1 MNEFSQINAEL
12 GNQFALHLFAINNFA
27 IDSDVT
33 SAQVK
38 TLWLDIA
45 ARYNETQRDYH
56 SLRHIQQLFVQF
68 DKINHKLKD
77 PNLIAL
83 ALYYHDVIYDPARSD
98 NELKSAA
105 YAVGQL
111 KCYLNDE
118 QCQTIYALIIM
129 TATHQLIEL
138 ADHDKC
144 SDAAYLLDMDLS
156 ILGARWCEY
165 ERYAQAVRHEYA
177 HIPALDYRVGR
188 ITVLERLLA
197 HPQLYFTEYYHE
209 RLEMQARK
217 NIAREIR
224 FLRAF
229 E

>member
-1 MNEFSQINAEL
+1 MNDFSQIDADL
-12 GNQFALHLFAINNFA
+12 GNRFTLHLFAINN
-27 IDSDVT
+27 DVT
-33 SAQVK
+33 SAQAK
-38 TLWLDIA
+38 ILWLDII

-68 DKINHKLKD
+68 DKINHKLSE
-77 PNLIAL
+77 PHLIAL

-105 YAVGQL
+105 YAVDQL
-111 KCYLNDE
+111 RCYLNEE
-118 QCQTIYALIIM
+118 QCQTIYALIAM
-129 TATHQLIEL
+129 TATHQLAEL

-156 ILGARWCEY
+156 ILGAQWPEY

-177 HIPALDYRVGR
+177 HISAMDYRAGR
-188 ITVLERLLA
+188 IRVLERLLA
-197 HPQLYFTEYYHE
+197 HAQLYLTKYYYE
-209 RLEMQARK
+209 RLEMRARE

-224 FLRAF
+224 VLRAS